1 MYDRWRSEVRTAEF
15 VGARS
20 YGVPM
25 TRRRSNSGGFL
36 AVVGWLLIL
45 GVIVEFFWWLAAAV
59 AGVAALVG
67 LFFAGRALLREM
79 DRRRELAEEREFA
92 LRRQA
97 DRQHRWLLSGDSRGL
112 YGSEGASAMRAVI
125 PDPTIPDGDE
135 AQENTE
141 VARLATNDREMT
153 MLITEKPAAWPQALF
168 GSVLVQRMNPLL
180 PRSRDSALGYT
191 PSSSRT
197 RVSSGTRLVH
207 ILVELLDELS
217 STVGQVHSF
226 MSAPAFMESFGDP
239 TDNSTA
245 DPTAVTHTANRL
257 MDYHDRF
264 LELSERCRGLSASC
278 EYSDLLAD
286 CARLFDKPLQTYR
299 TFIAE
304 YVEVIESLPQ
314 VLEHATGPV
323 HLGNIV
329 MELEYDARLF
339 KRIFNRLKEI
349 SKE

>member
-1 MYDRWRSEVRTAEF
+1 
-15 VGARS
+15 
-20 YGVPM
+20 M
-25 TRRRSNSGGFL
+25 TRRHSNSGGFL

-45 GVIVEFFWWLAAAV
+45 GVIVEYFWWFVGALA
-59 AGVAALVG
+59 GGAALIG
-67 LFFAGRALLREM
+67 LFFGGRALLREVA
-79 DRRRELAEEREFA
+79 RRRELAEEREFA

-112 YGSEGASAMRAVI
+112 YGAEGASVMRAVI
-125 PDPTIPDGDE
+125 PEPSAEDDE
-135 AQENTE
+135 TQENTA
-141 VARLATNDREMT
+141 VATLATTDREMT
-153 MLITEKPAAWPQALF
+153 RLITDKPVAWPVALF

-180 PRSRDSALGYT
+180 PRIRDSALGFT
-191 PSSSRT
+191 PSSRRT
-197 RVSSGTRLVH
+197 RVSSGARLAQ

-217 STVGQVHSF
+217 STVGQVQSF

-245 DPTAVTHTANRL
+245 DPGALTHTANRL

-264 LELSERCRGLSASC
+264 LELSERCRGLSAPC

-286 CARLFDKPLQTYR
+286 CARLLDMPLQTYR

-304 YVEVIESLPQ
+304 YVEVVESLPQ
-314 VLEHATGPV
+314 VFEHATGPI

-329 MELEYDARLF
+329 MELECDDRLF
-339 KRIFNRLKEI
+339 KRIFKRLKEV
-349 SKE
+349 SRE